1 MKELRG
7 DKSDDVIFAGTAS
20 RKSLGFAEVSI
31 VLDNVDKSLPV
42 EFDEVTV
49 TRRLY
54 RTGESGYYINKVQ
67 CRLKDVQE
75 LFMDTGIGKNGYSII
90 GQGKID
96 EILSSKS
103 EDRRKI
109 FEEAAGIVKYRSRR
123 DETEKKLEQTKVN
136 LMRINDILTEIE
148 GNMEPLKA
156 QSDKAREYLSLKES
170 LKNIEIG
177 LYLYKID
184 DLKTKVEKLNNDK
197 VIYEKQSEDENNKL
211 NEKQKLKE
219 EIKDFIDQLS
229 EQIERLQ
236 NINFESKNEIEKIN
250 SNINISNERIS
261 NNIEN
266 KHRLEKEITEAKEN
280 IETLKSDM
288 ENREAKRQNLLK
300 EKEKFSKELEEKELS
315 LKEITK
321 KLSTEE
327 LQNEDKKKQNEELI
341 EKRYELQNKN
351 TMIVTNL
358 DNFEARK
365 KQNQKEREKNI
376 SELDSKRTLKNT
388 IINQINEFLGNQNK
402 FKKSL
407 EETQEK
413 RNNIEKKQQEFTETI
428 EKLTDEKRTKTSKY
442 NFLIET
448 EKEKEGYAKSV
459 KSLLLACE
467 NDSSLRTGINGVL
480 ANIISTDEKY
490 QTAIEMALGSAMQN
504 IVTDTAN
511 DAKRM
516 IEYLRKNNLGRAS
529 FLPISEIYGNKIK
542 EFTKIDGVIGIASD
556 IVKYNK
562 KYENVI
568 LNLLGKTIVVDNIE
582 TAIRI
587 SKADKHSYRIVT
599 LDGDIIN
606 TSGSMTG
613 GSVIKK
619 TVNLLGRKNE
629 IDKLKNEISNI
640 DKKLE
645 KIVTEKD
652 EFIKQNENII
662 NETTSLAKEI
672 QSIELELAKENEK
685 KNAID
690 SEIEKL
696 IANKEKIDRELSD
709 IENNK
714 KSQEAEKE
722 KIKKEIDEITEKSNI
737 LQNEISEFEKLNKDN
752 QEYIDNLN
760 QDITDLKISVSSFD
774 ESNVSMDE
782 FMQRI
787 KEDISQE
794 SEKIEKDTN
803 QILSIEQNNE
813 ELKETIENCKSNI
826 EKIKQEANN
835 SIEKI
840 EELKNSKS
848 SKDAELE
855 KVENEITNQFETIQ
869 KVKEGLIKADTKK
882 QSLSQDLNEIINDL
896 WNDYEITPNNARENY
911 EKTTNISE
919 TTKQVNNLHE
929 QIKELGNVNVNA
941 IDEYKKA
948 KERYETITTQKND
961 LEETMKKLNTIIEEL
976 TENMKKVFKQKFA
989 LIQKYFNEV
998 FVELFGGGKAELS
1011 LEDENNVL
1019 ECGIDIKVQPTG
1031 KKLQNM
1037 LLLSGGERAL
1047 TAICL
1052 LFAILKINPAPF
1064 CILDEIEAA
1073 LDDVNVYRYA
1083 EYLKKFSKTT
1093 QFLIITHRKGSM
1105 EAANNVYG
1113 VTMEENG
1120 ISKVLSINLQ
1130 Q

>member
-652 EFIKQNENII
+652 
-662 NETTSLAKEI
+662 
-672 QSIELELAKENEK
+672 
-685 KNAID
+685 
-690 SEIEKL
+690 
-696 IANKEKIDRELSD
+696 
-709 IENNK
+709 
-714 KSQEAEKE
+714 
-722 KIKKEIDEITEKSNI
+722 
-737 LQNEISEFEKLNKDN
+737 
-752 QEYIDNLN
+752 
-760 QDITDLKISVSSFD
+760 
-774 ESNVSMDE
+774 
-782 FMQRI
+782 
-787 KEDISQE
+787 
-794 SEKIEKDTN
+794 
-803 QILSIEQNNE
+803 
-813 ELKETIENCKSNI
+813 
-826 EKIKQEANN
+826 
-835 SIEKI
+835 
-840 EELKNSKS
+840 
-848 SKDAELE
+848 
-855 KVENEITNQFETIQ
+855 
-869 KVKEGLIKADTKK
+869 
-882 QSLSQDLNEIINDL
+882 
-896 WNDYEITPNNARENY
+896 
-911 EKTTNISE
+911 
-919 TTKQVNNLHE
+919 
-929 QIKELGNVNVNA
+929 
-941 IDEYKKA
+941 
-948 KERYETITTQKND
+948 
-961 LEETMKKLNTIIEEL
+961 
-976 TENMKKVFKQKFA
+976 
-989 LIQKYFNEV
+989 
-998 FVELFGGGKAELS
+998 
-1011 LEDENNVL
+1011 
-1019 ECGIDIKVQPTG
+1019 
-1031 KKLQNM
+1031 
-1037 LLLSGGERAL
+1037 
-1047 TAICL
+1047 
-1052 LFAILKINPAPF
+1052 
-1064 CILDEIEAA
+1064 
-1073 LDDVNVYRYA
+1073 
-1083 EYLKKFSKTT
+1083 
-1093 QFLIITHRKGSM
+1093 
-1105 EAANNVYG
+1105 
-1113 VTMEENG
+1113 
-1120 ISKVLSINLQ
+1120 
-1130 Q
+1130 